1 MRSGRFPFATLMAV
15 IGGVILLVAGE
26 IMWAIVF
33 FVIAAA
39 FAALTLR
46 SAR

>member
-1 MRSGRFPFATLMAV
+1 MTRGRFPFATLMAV

-26 IMWAIVF
+26 VMWAIVF
-33 FVIAAA
+33 FVLAAV
-39 FAALTLR
+39 FGALTLR